1 MKNSKPRQNTIEE
14 NGVNVKVIV
23 RCRPLTEQEK
33 KDPNNSNVLQV
44 KPDSKEIV
52 VSQHSLSR
60 KFDSYSTK
68 LFTFDGV
75 CGSFT
80 SQRELFK
87 QYVVPIVDEVL
98 LGFNCTIFAYG
109 QTGTG
114 KTYTMEGDMKEYLES
129 SNLELTEH
137 AGIIPRAVQLIFERL
152 ESQYTEYGVRVSYLE
167 IYNEELSDL
176 LSDEKLS
183 LRIYDDVA
191 GKRGLNVDRL
201 EEVPVNKA
209 QDILNILST
218 AVRKRRTAETLL
230 NKSSSRS
237 HCIFT
242 ITIHTK
248 ETNID
253 GEDVLKVG
261 KLNLVDLAGSENI
274 QRSGANAVKDRA
286 KEAGM
291 INQSLLTL
299 GRVINALV
307 EHSSYVPYRDSK
319 LTRLL
324 QDSLGGRTKTCI
336 IATITASSIYLE
348 ETLNTL
354 DYAHRAKNIKNMP
367 VVNQKMTKKVMLRE
381 MNCEIEKLKQ
391 ELQCNREKN
400 GVYLPLSQFNEM
412 ESKLQSQANEI
423 VEMESELQNQQI
435 LYREMESTVSHLTE
449 QLNEKTLRVRAG
461 DFAGVHISKHAKLY
475 REKYQDLY
483 MQMNQSLENIG
494 KLHRKIIGS
503 ELFHSSQSSQLF
515 KLQQRLVCD
524 IQLTEKK
531 TRECLE
537 VLHNYLKQ
545 DLLVQWFSKS
555 QLSHS
560 EIIGMIDTGKKLC
573 GNIAS
578 MLSDSLE
585 QSLTEELS
593 AGMEDAKESLRKC
606 FQSEEEMARLLRD
619 EISRS
624 LAECSAETERIS
636 GDISDQLER
645 LKLSNERCQNL
656 VREYKSHSM
665 GCEAELD
672 TVFSQQLVDS
682 VEHLAK
688 SHQAELENRLSGQL
702 SGLDEKSKE
711 MKSQFCKLVDS
722 FVEETS
728 KALIDEKDRL
738 FKQVDDLREKV
749 MSELESGYLANKK
762 LLRETNTRVEQLG
775 LAQLELVN
783 SQNECLEKRR
793 TELGGLKLCISRL
806 GEDKLVGGFGQ
817 LSRSRDEQ
825 LGQICSKVAEISD
838 LSASSIQT
846 CVRNVSTVLSLQKS
860 SYNELSS
867 CVDDYFGYSFTSF
880 RESIQEKVSE
890 VIRLLGQVT
899 DLPGISRDLSEHS
912 QEGGLP
918 KILDSVLQ
926 GLIEIENVV
935 TRTNPASGQ
944 TPSRRQSYKI
954 PVLKDRCLS
963 PMKYVDHYIE
973 TLPRPNIDF
982 NQTHKMQDPFY
993 NEAGKLDDA
1002 SGPESSFV
1010 CGGAEGDLRHS
1021 SSFDWKHVKCDD
1033 LKTLNISQFIQETGT
1048 GYSSCSSFVYGSPDL
1063 FLREEGGA
1071 VMGSGEAL
1079 DSGMGNDENSSRFSE
1094 NAFGGADNHN
1104 PLLVSSR
1111 PEQSRQGGSGGGGDS
1126 LDSFKSLTFNQ
1137 SSSPNNSENQNDSSV
1152 RENSAVRET
1161 CLEAAAPPS
1170 CTGIPRPGRPRRAA
1184 AATSTVTTRR

>member
-1 MKNSKPRQNTIEE
+1 MKNLKPRQNTIEE

-33 KDPNNSNVLQV
+33 KDPSNSNVLQV

-52 VSQHSLSR
+52 VSHHSLSR

-129 SNLELTEH
+129 NNMELTEH

-152 ESQYTEYGVRVSYLE
+152 ESQHTEYGVRVSYLE

-183 LRIYDDVA
+183 LRIYDDIA

-201 EEVPVNKA
+201 EEIPVNKA

-367 VVNQKMTKKVMLRE
+367 VVNQKMTKKVMIRE

-412 ESKLQSQANEI
+412 ENKLQSQANEI
-423 VEMESELQNQQI
+423 VEMESELQNQHA
-435 LYREMESTVSHLTE
+435 LYREMESTVSHLTD
-449 QLNEKTLRVRAG
+449 QLNEKSLRVKAG
-461 DFAGVHISKHAKLY
+461 DFANIHVSKHAKLY

-503 ELFHSSQSSQLF
+503 ELFQSCQNTQLF
-515 KLQQRLVCD
+515 KLQQQLVSD
-524 IQLTEKK
+524 IQLTEKR

-537 VLHNYLKQ
+537 ILHNDLKQ
-545 DLLVQWFSKS
+545 DLLVHWLNKS
-555 QLSHS
+555 QLSHT
-560 EIIGMIDTGKKLC
+560 EIIGMIETGKKLC
-573 GNIAS
+573 GNVTS

-585 QSLTEELS
+585 QSLIEELRV
-593 AGMEDAKESLRKC
+593 GMNNAKDNLKKSLKT
-606 FQSEEEMARLLRD
+606 QEEMATRIKD
-619 EISRS
+619 EIRKS
-624 LAECSAETERIS
+624 LVDCSTNTEKIS
-636 GDISDQLER
+636 MDISNQLER
-645 LKLSNERCQNL
+645 LKLSNERCQSL
-656 VREYKSHSM
+656 VQDYKEHSK
-665 GCEAELD
+665 GCEVQLD
-672 TVFSQQLVDS
+672 TVFSQYLVNS
-682 VEHLAK
+682 VDNLAK
-688 SHQAELENRLSGQL
+688 SHQIQLDNRLSVQL
-702 SGLDEKSKE
+702 SSLDEKSKE
-711 MKSQFCKLVDS
+711 MKNQFCKLVDS

-728 KALIDEKDRL
+728 KALVDEKDQL
-738 FKQVDDLREKV
+738 FKQMDDLKEKII
-749 MSELESGYLANKK
+749 SELENGYLANKN
-762 LLRETNTRVEQLG
+762 LLRETNCRIEQLE
-775 LAQLELVN
+775 LAQLELVKDQ
-783 SQNECLEKRR
+783 SECLEKRR
-793 TELGGLKLCISRL
+793 NELGELVHSISQL
-806 GEDKLVGGFGQ
+806 GEKRLIGGFTDFANV
-817 LSRSRDEQ
+817 RDEQ
-825 LGQICSKVAEISD
+825 FGLISSKFTEISE
-838 LSASSIQT
+838 LSASSVQS
-846 CVRNVSTVLSLQKS
+846 CVNNVSTVVSMQNNSL
-860 SYNELSS
+860 NELSS
-867 CVDDYFGYSFTSF
+867 CIDDYFGYNFKSFQ
-880 RESIQEKVSE
+880 ENIQVKISE
-890 VIRLLGQVT
+890 ITQLLGQIT
-899 DLPGISRDLSEHS
+899 DFSCPSYEKSEDNEKRETS
-912 QEGGLP
+912 SSSVEELP
-918 KILDSVLQ
+918 KILDKVFQ
-926 GLIEIENVV
+926 ELIEIENVV
-935 TRTNPASGQ
+935 TKTNPISGQ

-954 PVLKDRCLS
+954 PVLKERCLS
-963 PMKYVDHYIE
+963 PMKYVEHYIE

-982 NQTHKMQDPFY
+982 NQTHKMSDPFY
-993 NEAGKLDDA
+993 NENGREDMMNSRLNF
-1002 SGPESSFV
+1002 EQ
-1010 CGGAEGDLRHS
+1010 EDLHHQ
-1021 SSFDWKHVKCDD
+1021 SSFDWKSVQWDD
-1033 LKTLNISQFIQETGT
+1033 IKSLNISQFIQETNT
-1048 GYSSCSSFVYGSPDL
+1048 ASSDL
-1063 FLREEGGA
+1063 FLREREQE
-1071 VMGSGEAL
+1071 S
-1079 DSGMGNDENSSRFSE
+1079 STNDENWNGYSE
-1094 NAFGGADNHN
+1094 NTLNVTHHASIITSK
-1104 PLLVSSR
+1104 L
-1111 PEQSRQGGSGGGGDS
+1111 EQKQSS
-1126 LDSFKSLTFNQ
+1126 LDSLKSLSFYQTSPNDENRISAQ
-1137 SSSPNNSENQNDSSV
+1137 ENTVKQESLLETNNNPIGPSCYTNATASSSS
-1152 RENSAVRET
+1152 
-1161 CLEAAAPPS
+1161 
-1170 CTGIPRPGRPRRAA
+1170 TGIPRPGRPKKV
-1184 AATSTVTTRR
+1184 AATRK

>member
-1 MKNSKPRQNTIEE
+1 MKNLKPRQNTIEE

-52 VSQHSLSR
+52 VSHQTLSR

-176 LSDEKLS
+176 LSDEKLN
-183 LRIYDDVA
+183 LRIYDDIA

-201 EEVPVNKA
+201 EEIPVNKA

-367 VVNQKMTKKVMLRE
+367 VVNQKMTKKVMIRE

-423 VEMESELQNQQI
+423 IEMESELQNQQA
-435 LYREMESTVSHLTE
+435 LYKEMESTVNSLTD
-449 QLNEKTLRVRAG
+449 QLNEKSLRVRAG
-461 DFAGVHISKHAKLY
+461 EFASIHVSKHAKLY
-475 REKYQDLY
+475 REKYKDLY
-483 MQMNQSLENIG
+483 IQMNQSLENIG

-503 ELFHSSQSSQLF
+503 ELFQSSQNAQLF
-515 KLQQRLVCD
+515 KLQQQLMVD

-537 VLHNYLKQ
+537 ILCNVLSQ
-545 DLLVQWFSKS
+545 DLLAHWKNKS
-555 QLSHS
+555 QLSHG
-560 EIIGMIDTGKKLC
+560 EILGMIDTGKKLC
-573 GNIAS
+573 NNIIS

-585 QSLTEELS
+585 QSLTEELH
-593 AGMEDAKESLRKC
+593 AGMNNAKENLKKC
-606 FQSEEEMARLLRD
+606 LKTQD
-619 EISRS
+619 EITTRIKDEIRKG
-624 LAECSAETERIS
+624 LVDCSTDTEKIS
-636 GDISDQLER
+636 MDITNQLER
-645 LKLSNERCQNL
+645 LKLSNERCQSL
-656 VREYKSHSM
+656 VQDYKDHSK
-665 GCEAELD
+665 GCETQLD
-672 TVFSQQLVDS
+672 TVFSQQLVGS
-682 VEHLAK
+682 VEDLVK
-688 SHQAELENRLSGQL
+688 SYQIEIDQRLSRQL
-702 SGLDEKSKE
+702 SNLDEKTKG
-711 MKSQFCKLVDS
+711 MKNQFCKLVDN
-722 FVEETS
+722 FVEEAS
-728 KALIDEKDRL
+728 KVFIDEKEKL
-738 FKQVDDLREKV
+738 FRQVDDFREKIIN
-749 MSELESGYLANKK
+749 ELENGYLANKN
-762 LLRETNTRVEQLG
+762 LLRETNGRIEQLE
-775 LAQLELVN
+775 LAQLELVKD
-783 SQNECLEKRR
+783 QTDCLEKRKN
-793 TELGGLKLCISRL
+793 ELGELVHSISHL
-806 GEDKLVGGFGQ
+806 GEKKLIEGFADFSKIRG
-817 LSRSRDEQ
+817 EQ
-825 LGQICSKVAEISD
+825 FDQINSKFTEISE
-838 LSASSIQT
+838 LSASSIQS
-846 CVRNVSTVLSLQKS
+846 CVNNVLSVVNLQNS

-867 CVDDYFGYSFTSF
+867 CVDDYFGYNFTSF
-880 RESIQEKVSE
+880 QSNIHLKINEMIQ
-890 VIRLLGQVT
+890 LLGEVT
-899 DLPGISRDLSEHS
+899 AFSNFSHEKSGKNENKDHS
-912 QEGGLP
+912 SSPEKDLP
-918 KILDSVLQ
+918 KILDKVFQ

-935 TRTNPASGQ
+935 AKTSPASGQ
-944 TPSRRQSYKI
+944 TPSRRQSYNI
-954 PVLKDRCLS
+954 PILRERCLS
-963 PMKYVDHYIE
+963 PLKYMDYYIE

-982 NQTHKMQDPFY
+982 NQTHKMLDPF
-993 NEAGKLDDA
+993 NDENKKGDEVLTSQLDLQ
-1002 SGPESSFV
+1002 GEELPN
-1010 CGGAEGDLRHS
+1010 S
-1021 SSFDWKHVKCDD
+1021 SSFDWGNVRCDE
-1033 LKTLNISQFIQETGT
+1033 TRSLNISQFIQETT
-1048 GYSSCSSFVYGSPDL
+1048 ADSSDL
-1063 FLREEGGA
+1063 FLREEVQQPNGIDR
-1071 VMGSGEAL
+1071 SEKRKEQENII
-1079 DSGMGNDENSSRFSE
+1079 NDENLNNYSE
-1094 NAFGGADNHN
+1094 NTLNFSNN
-1104 PLLVSSR
+1104 PSIISSKS
-1111 PEQSRQGGSGGGGDS
+1111 EQKQSS
-1126 LDSFKSLTFNQ
+1126 LDSLKSLNFNQ
-1137 SSSPNNSENQNDSSV
+1137 DSPICKNHISSNENTATKENFLEAINSPVGSSSQAGVTISS
-1152 RENSAVRET
+1152 S
-1161 CLEAAAPPS
+1161 S
-1170 CTGIPRPGRPRRAA
+1170 TGIPRPGRPKR
-1184 AATSTVTTRR
+1184 TVTAKKR

>member
-1 MKNSKPRQNTIEE
+1 MKNLKPRQNTIEE

-33 KDPNNSNVLQV
+33 KDPTNSNVLQV

-52 VSQHSLSR
+52 VSHQSLSR

-129 SNLELTEH
+129 NNMELTEH

-176 LSDEKLS
+176 LSDEKLN
-183 LRIYDDVA
+183 LRIYDDIA

-201 EEVPVNKA
+201 EEIPVNKA
-209 QDILNILST
+209 QDILNILTT

-274 QRSGANAVKDRA
+274 QRSGANAIKDRA

-367 VVNQKMTKKVMLRE
+367 VVNQKMTKKVMIRE

-400 GVYLPLSQFNEM
+400 GVYLPLAQFNEM
-412 ESKLQSQANEI
+412 ENKLQSQANEI
-423 VEMESELQNQQI
+423 VEMESELQNQHA
-435 LYREMESTVSHLTE
+435 LYKEMESTVNTLTD
-449 QLNEKTLRVRAG
+449 QLNEKSLRVKAG
-461 DFAGVHISKHAKLY
+461 DFANIHLSKHARLY
-475 REKYQDLY
+475 REKYKDLY

-503 ELFHSSQSSQLF
+503 ELFQSSQNTQLF
-515 KLQQRLVCD
+515 NLQQQLVCD

-531 TRECLE
+531 TSECLE
-537 VLHNYLKQ
+537 VLHNDLKQ
-545 DLLVQWFSKS
+545 DLLVHWMNKS
-555 QLSHS
+555 RLSHD

-573 GNIAS
+573 GNVIS

-585 QSLTEELS
+585 QSLTEELH
-593 AGMEDAKESLRKC
+593 AGMNNAKENLKKC
-606 FQSEEEMARLLRD
+606 LKTQEEVATQIKD
-619 EISRS
+619 EIRKG
-624 LAECSAETERIS
+624 LVDCSTDTEKIS
-636 GDISDQLER
+636 TGINNQLER
-645 LKLSNERCQNL
+645 LKLSNERCQSL
-656 VREYKSHSM
+656 VQDYKDHSKE
-665 GCEAELD
+665 CETQLD
-672 TVFSQQLVDS
+672 TVFSLQLVGS
-682 VEHLAK
+682 VDNLAK
-688 SHQAELENRLSGQL
+688 SHQIELDHRLSVQL
-702 SGLDEKSKE
+702 SSLDEKSKE
-711 MKSQFCKLVDS
+711 MKSQFCKLVDN

-728 KALIDEKDRL
+728 KALINEKERL
-738 FKQVDDLREKV
+738 FKQVDDLREKII
-749 MSELESGYLANKK
+749 SELENGYLANKNF
-762 LLRETNTRVEQLG
+762 LRETNGRIE
-775 LAQLELVN
+775 QLELAHLELVKD
-783 SQNECLEKRR
+783 QNDCLEKRKS
-793 TELGGLKLCISRL
+793 ELGDLVHSISQLGDKRL
-806 GEDKLVGGFGQ
+806 IGGFTGF
-817 LSRSRDEQ
+817 SKIRDEQ
-825 LGQICSKVAEISD
+825 FGQINSKFTEISE
-838 LSASSIQT
+838 LSASSIQS
-846 CVRNVSTVLSLQKS
+846 CVNNVSTVVNLQNS

-867 CVDDYFGYSFTSF
+867 CVDDYFGYNLKSFQ
-880 RESIQEKVSE
+880 ENIQVK
-890 VIRLLGQVT
+890 INNMIQLLSKVT
-899 DLPGISRDLSEHS
+899 DFSDLSHGNSGNNGKKELS
-912 QEGGLP
+912 PSSSVEDLP
-918 KILDSVLQ
+918 KILDKVIQ

-935 TRTNPASGQ
+935 AKTNPASGQ

-954 PVLKDRCLS
+954 PILKERCLS
-963 PMKYVDHYIE
+963 PMKYVDYYID

-982 NQTHKMQDPFY
+982 NQTHKMLDPF
-993 NEAGKLDDA
+993 NSENNK
-1002 SGPESSFV
+1002 
-1010 CGGAEGDLRHS
+1010 GGDVLNSQLNIQGEECHHS
-1021 SSFDWKHVKCDD
+1021 PCFDWRNVQCDEMR
-1033 LKTLNISQFIQETGT
+1033 TLNISQFIQETIAE
-1048 GYSSCSSFVYGSPDL
+1048 SSDL
-1063 FLREEGGA
+1063 FLREEVQQPNGI
-1071 VMGSGEAL
+1071 VKPEKEKEENIT
-1079 DSGMGNDENSSRFSE
+1079 NDENLNSYSE
-1094 NAFGGADNHN
+1094 NTINVSNHPSIISSKSEQKQN
-1104 PLLVSSR
+1104 SLESLKSLSFYQSSQIDENHIVSSHEDTATQENFLEAISS
-1111 PEQSRQGGSGGGGDS
+1111 PIGSS
-1126 LDSFKSLTFNQ
+1126 NQ
-1137 SSSPNNSENQNDSSV
+1137 TGVTLSSSS
-1152 RENSAVRET
+1152 
-1161 CLEAAAPPS
+1161 
-1170 CTGIPRPGRPRRAA
+1170 TGIPRPGRPKRAVA
-1184 AATSTVTTRR
+1184 ITRKR

>member
-33 KDPNNSNVLQV
+33 KDPSNSNVLQV

-52 VSQHSLSR
+52 VSHQSLNR

-176 LSDEKLS
+176 LSDEKLN
-183 LRIYDDVA
+183 LRIYDDIA

-201 EEVPVNKA
+201 EEIPVNKA

-367 VVNQKMTKKVMLRE
+367 VVNQKMTKKVMIRE

-412 ESKLQSQANEI
+412 ETKLQSQANEI
-423 VEMESELQNQQI
+423 IEMESELQNQHA
-435 LYREMESTVSHLTE
+435 LYKEMESTVNSLND
-449 QLNEKTLRVRAG
+449 QLNEKSLRVRAG
-461 DFAGVHISKHAKLY
+461 DFANIHVSKHAKLY
-475 REKYQDLY
+475 HEKYKDLF

-503 ELFHSSQSSQLF
+503 ELFQSSQNTQLF
-515 KLQQRLVCD
+515 KLQQQLIND

-537 VLHNYLKQ
+537 ILYNDLNQ
-545 DLLVQWFSKS
+545 DLLVHWKNKS
-555 QLSHS
+555 QLSHG

-573 GNIAS
+573 NNVIS

-585 QSLTEELS
+585 QSLTEELY
-593 AGMEDAKESLRKC
+593 AGMNNAKENLKKC
-606 FQSEEEMARLLRD
+606 LKTQD
-619 EISRS
+619 EITTRIKDEIRKE
-624 LAECSAETERIS
+624 LVDCSTDTEKIS
-636 GDISDQLER
+636 MDITNQLER
-645 LKLSNERCQNL
+645 LKLSNERCQSL
-656 VREYKSHSM
+656 VQDYKDHSK
-665 GCEAELD
+665 GCETKLD
-672 TVFSQQLVDS
+672 TVFSQQLVGS

-688 SHQAELENRLSGQL
+688 SHQIEIDQRLSGQL
-702 SGLDEKSKE
+702 SSLDEKSKG
-711 MKSQFCKLVDS
+711 MKNQFCKLVDN

-728 KALIDEKDRL
+728 KVLIDEKERL
-738 FKQVDDLREKV
+738 FKQVDDLREKIIN
-749 MSELESGYLANKK
+749 ELENGYLANKN
-762 LLRETNTRVEQLG
+762 LLRETNGRIEQLE
-775 LAQLELVN
+775 LAQLELVKD
-783 SQNECLEKRR
+783 QTDCLEKRKN
-793 TELGGLKLCISRL
+793 ELGELVHSISHL
-806 GEDKLVGGFGQ
+806 GEKKLIEGFADF
-817 LSRSRDEQ
+817 SKIRNEQ
-825 LGQICSKVAEISD
+825 FDQINSKFTEISE
-838 LSASSIQT
+838 LSASSIQS
-846 CVRNVSTVLSLQKS
+846 CVNNVSSVVNLQNS

-867 CVDDYFGYSFTSF
+867 CVDDYFGYNLTSF
-880 RESIQEKVSE
+880 QSNILVKINDMIQ
-890 VIRLLGQVT
+890 LLGEVT
-899 DLPGISRDLSEHS
+899 AFSNFSHEKSGNNEKKDSSSPVKD
-912 QEGGLP
+912 LP
-918 KILDSVLQ
+918 KILDKVLQ

-935 TRTNPASGQ
+935 AKTSPASGQ
-944 TPSRRQSYKI
+944 TPSRRQSYSI
-954 PVLKDRCLS
+954 PILRERCLS
-963 PMKYVDHYIE
+963 PMKYVDYYIE

-982 NQTHKMQDPFY
+982 NQTHKMLDPF
-993 NEAGKLDDA
+993 NDENKK
-1002 SGPESSFV
+1002 
-1010 CGGAEGDLRHS
+1010 GDEMLNSQLNLRGEELPNLS
-1021 SSFDWKHVKCDD
+1021 CFNWGNVKCDEMRS
-1033 LKTLNISQFIQETGT
+1033 LNISQFIQETT
-1048 GYSSCSSFVYGSPDL
+1048 ADSSDL
-1063 FLREEGGA
+1063 FLREEVQQPIGIDR
-1071 VMGSGEAL
+1071 SEKRKERENII
-1079 DSGMGNDENSSRFSE
+1079 NDENLNIYSE
-1094 NAFGGADNHN
+1094 NNLNLSKN
-1104 PLLVSSR
+1104 PSIISSKS
-1111 PEQSRQGGSGGGGDS
+1111 EQKQGS
-1126 LDSFKSLTFNQ
+1126 LDSLKSSNFYQTSLIDENHISSNENTAAQENFLEAISSPIGSSNQ
-1137 SSSPNNSENQNDSSV
+1137 IDVTISSSS
-1152 RENSAVRET
+1152 
-1161 CLEAAAPPS
+1161 
-1170 CTGIPRPGRPRRAA
+1170 TGIPRPGRPKR
-1184 AATSTVTTRR
+1184 TVTTKKR